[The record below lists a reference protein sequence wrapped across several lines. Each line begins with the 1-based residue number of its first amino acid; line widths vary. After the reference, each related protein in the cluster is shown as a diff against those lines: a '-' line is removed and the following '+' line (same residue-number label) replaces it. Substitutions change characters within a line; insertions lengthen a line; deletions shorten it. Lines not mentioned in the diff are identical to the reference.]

1 MLQEKEW
8 LYVLELVRKES
19 YRVYGED
26 FEDTVSENYLYCI
39 QRIYFERKR
48 RGRRKKITAV
58 FIRHKIANR
67 IRTRKA
73 KYRREKELC
82 LLNLLYA

>member
-8 LYVLELVRKES
+8 FYVLELLRKES
-19 YRVYGED
+19 YSVYGED
-26 FEDTVSENYLYCI
+26 FEDTVSENLLYCVD
-39 QRIYFERKR
+39 RINFERKR
-48 RGRRKKITAV
+48 RGRRRKITPEFV
-58 FIRHKIANR
+58 RQKIANR

-82 LLNLLYA
+82 LLNLL